1 MHTYTGVPASTGIVV
16 GPVEQIDHGTT
27 GLHRIVCDPFRE
39 RALYDVAVV
48 QFGIQVAGFAVKT
61 HCDDILV
68 FREELD
74 ASLICCHLLR
84 FAVECNG
91 DGLFSHE
98 LSFAI
103 GVRGTN
109 VQAWTVC
116 QR

>member
-1 MHTYTGVPASTGIVV
+1 MARPSSLSNAIGSTTS
-16 GPVEQIDHGTT
+16 PS
-27 GLHRIVCDPFRE
+27 C
-39 RALYDVAVV
+39 
-48 QFGIQVAGFAVKT
+48 VKT

>member
-1 MHTYTGVPASTGIVV
+1 MGCGVTHDGQAIFAV
-16 GPVEQIDHGTT
+16 QCNRFH
-27 GLHRIVCDPFRE
+27 
-39 RALYDVAVV
+39 DVAVV

>member
-1 MHTYTGVPASTGIVV
+1 MARPSSLSNAIGSTTS
-16 GPVEQIDHGTT
+16 PS
-27 GLHRIVCDPFRE
+27 C
-39 RALYDVAVV
+39 